1 MARTNAVSVR
11 RVSTV
16 QLGQVATAQRAT
28 LADWSAVWDADPEA
42 LVTQHP
48 DWVAAMVA
56 TRRCLDATRLYQ
68 FPGGRLVLPLL
79 RPSIVPRQLASWRG
93 YAPGWGRGGYIS
105 DFEPNAAELR
115 SVLADLARSAV
126 QVRIRPNPVQNDLWL
141 AAAPARLARVRSTS
155 HVLDLSPGAEAL
167 WEGFKGR
174 TRRDVRRSEREGVTV
189 EMRPGRAGLDAYFQL
204 RELAVRRWA
213 ERQNEPLR
221 LAQLRTRR
229 RDPVRKFE
237 AMADHLGDRLQTF
250 VGVLDGEPVVARMV
264 LVGTNAQVI
273 RGVMDADKAGPALA
287 TDLVEWRAIEACCA
301 AGCRRYHLGDSGENA
316 SLAAFKEKFG
326 AEPVRFDELI
336 LEPLP
341 FSRADALARR
351 AAKAMLRFKD

>member
-1 MARTNAVSVR
+1 MR
-11 RVSTV
+11 TV
-16 QLGQVATAQRAT
+16 QLNPVAIAQPAT
-28 LADWSAVWDADPEA
+28 LSDWTAVWDADPEA
-42 LVTQHP
+42 LITQHP

-56 TRRCLDATRLYQ
+56 TGRCLDATRLYR
-68 FPGGRLVLPLL
+68 FPAGRLVLPLL
-79 RPSIVPRQLASWRG
+79 RPAIVPRQLASWRG
-93 YAPGWGRGGYIS
+93 YTPGWGRGGYLA
-105 DFEPNAAELR
+105 DFEPTAAELH
-115 SVLADLARSAV
+115 SVIADLSRHAIQARV
-126 QVRIRPNPVQNDLWL
+126 RPNPVQNDLWQ
-141 AAAPARLARVRSTS
+141 AAAPAKVASRRSTS

-167 WEGFKGR
+167 WDGFKGR

-189 EMRPGRAGLDAYFQL
+189 EMRPGRTGLDAYFQL
-204 RELAVRRWA
+204 REQAVRRWA

-237 AMADHLGDRLQTF
+237 AMAYHLGDRLQVF
-250 VGVLDGEPVVARMV
+250 VGLLDGEPVVARML

-273 RGVMDADKAGPALA
+273 RGVMDADKAGPVLA

-326 AEPVRFDELI
+326 AVPVPFDELI
-336 LEPLP
+336 LERLP

-351 AAKAMLRFKD
+351 AAKALLRFKD